1 MNTLSETL
9 PSPFPSQ
16 PIVQYSFFSQGGG
29 WKLISLGLAILVLVP
44 LLVLSATWL
53 SNASDIWQHLLQT
66 VLPELLR
73 NTFVLL
79 IGVGIG
85 VTVIGVSLAWL
96 TAMCEFPG
104 RRFFEWGLM
113 LPLAV
118 PAYVL
123 AFVMVGLF
131 DYSGVVQS
139 LIRQWFGSSLWFPA
153 IRSEKGVIIVMV
165 LALYPYIY
173 MLVRVAFLG
182 QGQRMMEAARSLG
195 ASPFQ
200 AFYHVALPIARPAI
214 AAGVSLALMET
225 LADFGTVAVFNYNT
239 FTTAI
244 YKAWINLFNLHAAAQ
259 LATLLLL
266 FVITALLT
274 ERYFRG
280 RARYHTDSRCQH
292 RYQLKG
298 WKAITATTF
307 AGFIFAFAFFIPLL
321 QLIVWIWQTAAR
333 DLDYRYINLLT
344 NTLLLGVIAASLTV
358 FSALLLGFSQHT
370 QRKSRSIR
378 FAVSVATMGY
388 ALPGSVLA
396 VGVMLSFVWMDN
408 QLQAFFTSIGLS
420 PYRLLTGGIIAL
432 LLAYIVRFMAVAFGA
447 VDSGLHQIR
456 PSLQDAA
463 RSLGASHLDILKRLY
478 FPLLRSGL
486 FAGFLLVLVDV
497 MKEMPATLL
506 LRPFGWDTLSVRIYE
521 MTAEGEWERAAL
533 PALTLVL
540 VGLLPVIFLVKRTN
554 KAL

>member
-1 MNTLSETL
+1 MNTLTEAFPPML
-9 PSPFPSQ
+9 PIQTSALNN
-16 PIVQYSFFSQGGG
+16 FFARGGG
-29 WKLISLGLAILVLVP
+29 WKLISLGLAALVLMP
-44 LLVLSATWL
+44 LLVLGSTWL
-53 SNASDIWQHLLQT
+53 SSETEIWQHLLQT

-73 NTFVLL
+73 NTVVLL
-79 IGVGIG
+79 VGVGIG
-85 VTVIGVSLAWL
+85 VSVIGVGLAWL

-104 RRFFEWGLM
+104 RRFFDWGLM
-113 LPLAV
+113 LPLAI

-123 AFVMVGLF
+123 AFVVVGLF
-131 DYSGVVQS
+131 DYSGIVQT
-139 LIRQWFGSSLWFPA
+139 LLRQWFGSSLWFPA
-153 IRSEKGVIIVMV
+153 VRSEKGVILVMV

-173 MLVRVAFLG
+173 MLTRVAFLG

-195 ASPFQ
+195 ASPLQ
-200 AFYHVALPIARPAI
+200 AFYHVALPMARPAI

-225 LADFGTVAVFNYNT
+225 LADFGTVTVFNYNT

-244 YKAWINLFNLHAAAQ
+244 YKAWISLFNLHAAAQ

-266 FVITALLT
+266 FVIIALLM

-280 RARYHTDSRCQH
+280 RARYHTDSRRQH
-292 RYQLKG
+292 RYQLRG
-298 WKAITATTF
+298 WKAFGATAF
-307 AGFIFAFAFFIPLL
+307 ASVIFACAFLIPML
-321 QLIVWIWQTAAR
+321 QLIVWVWKTAAR
-333 DLDYRYINLLT
+333 DLDYRYVDLLINT
-344 NTLLLGVIAASLTV
+344 ISLGGIAAFLTV
-358 FSALLLGFSQHT
+358 LGALLLGFSQRI

-396 VGVMLSFVWMDN
+396 VGVMLSFVWIDN
-408 QLQAFFTSIGLS
+408 QLQTFFISIGLGS
-420 PYRLLTGGIIAL
+420 YRLLTGGIIAL
-432 LLAYIVRFMAVAFGA
+432 VLAYIVRFMAVAFGS

-463 RSLGASHLDILKRLY
+463 RSLGATHRDILQHLY
-478 FPLLRSGL
+478 FPLLRPGL

-506 LRPFGWDTLSVRIYE
+506 LRPFGWDTLAVRIYE

-540 VGLLPVIFLVKRTN
+540 VGLLPVIFLVKRS
-554 KAL
+554 ARLC